1 MQAKQHQKTA
11 VTAAAFGAKFRSKR
25 EIYVFLTVDVKAY
38 LCSCDCLTVYF
49 LKDLVTGK
57 RKCKDAFSVNILRA
71 DIKCDAVK
79 VLYAPHYENLSI
91 ERILEQARKNPVI
104 NDYLPEDRDMHKVPR

>member
-1 MQAKQHQKTA
+1 MPLPHDIAS
-11 VTAAAFGAKFRSKR
+11 AFFDSLDGPFTGEALFD
-25 EIYVFLTVDVKAY
+25 EID
-38 LCSCDCLTVYF
+38 DTVYF